1 MGRGETGRTILVIDG
16 DADVADSVAML
27 LGYRGYRV
35 EVARSGDA
43 GLAVAIATRPD
54 AILLDLALPGLDG
67 YAVAARLRARGD
79 FDGVPIIAVTGY
91 GMESDRR
98 RSREAGIDHHVLKP
112 CDSVDLLNFLGDPAA
127 AAVPRAVQGSGSS

>member
-1 MGRGETGRTILVIDG
+1 MARGETGRTILVIDG
-16 DADVADSVAML
+16 DADVADSLAML
-27 LGYRGYRV
+27 LGYWGYRV

-98 RSREAGIDHHVLKP
+98 RSREAGIDHDLLKP
-112 CDSVDLLNFLGDPAA
+112 YDVAELVELLGGPEATGPA
-127 AAVPRAVQGSGSS
+127 